1 MKTNSLLFGKTDLYS
16 PLATPNFW
24 FEFGESSANIQGF
37 QKNMEESSIAI
48 YYRRMR
54 LSAKG

>member
-1 MKTNSLLFGKTDLYS
+1 MKTNSLLFGQTDLYS

-24 FEFGESSANIQGF
+24 FEFGESSTNLQGF